1 MSKWLRQ
8 STASQ
13 EVIIGTFVDD
23 GDFKT
28 PETSLSIANTDIKIW
43 KEGATSEANKNS
55 GGATHITAGRYYL
68 VLDATDTNTLG
79 QLEINIAV
87 SGALPCKREF
97 MVVPADIYDAMI
109 LGALAQPGQEAP
121 AATNNLARMV
131 AYLFKAWR
139 NRKVQSSSQYSLY
152 NDNATTVDQKATVS
166 ADGTSA
172 DVGEVASGP

>member
-1 MSKWLRQ
+1 MIVLRQ

-13 EVIIGTFVDD
+13 EVPLGVFVDD
-23 GDFKT
+23 TDFKT
-28 PETSLSIANTDIKIW
+28 PETSLSIANTDIKLW

-55 GGATHITAGRYYL
+55 GGATHMAGGRYYCT
-68 VLDATDTNTLG
+68 LDATDTNTLG
-79 QLEINIAV
+79 NLQLRISV
-87 SGALPCKREF
+87 SGALYVIKDCLVLP
-97 MVVPADIYDAMI
+97 PDIYDAVV
-109 LGALAQPGQEAP
+109 LGAMAQPGQEAP
-121 AATNNLARMV
+121 TATNNLARMV